1 MPKLFKLSVILFSL
15 FWCFSLVGQDKVVE
29 STVELSP
36 NLRSSTIYQSPEAM
50 WDLLFSFDVTAA
62 SGAAGN
68 AGAEFDGTYF
78 YTTRWASNLIHKYD
92 MTGTLVEEFSI
103 PGVSGL
109 RDLAFDGT
117 YFYGGAASTTIYQ
130 MDFVT
135 KTLIGTIPVTA
146 SGFTGVRNIAYDS
159 DNDGFWCGNW
169 SDSETLF
176 DRTGTVLDQIA
187 TGLTGQYGSA
197 YDNVTPG
204 GPYLWVYDQGLGSGT
219 PQLVYQF
226 DIASGLATGVSYDTA
241 LDFGAAAP
249 IAGGLWSSADYS
261 PGLMV
266 LGGLAQGTPDY
277 FFVYDI
283 TSGPTVITIA
293 EAIEDLDNDF
303 VPDHLG
309 ETVTVQ
315 GVVFSPNYQ
324 TTNNSFYISDIFKC
338 DSRNAV

>member
-1 MPKLFKLSVILFSL
+1 
-15 FWCFSLVGQDKVVE
+15 
-29 STVELSP
+29 
-36 NLRSSTIYQSPEAM
+36 M
-50 WDLLFSFDVTAA
+50 WDLLLSFDLFVA
-62 SGAAGN
+62 SGANGN

-159 DNDGFWCGNW
+159 DN
-169 SDSETLF
+169 
-176 DRTGTVLDQIA
+176 DQIA

-309 ETVTVQ
+309 ETVTVCMMAPQ
-315 GVVFSPNYQ
+315 SIKFLGLLEP
-324 TTNNSFYISDIFKC
+324 IFLC
-338 DSRNAV
+338 TVLLCLRGLWVMN